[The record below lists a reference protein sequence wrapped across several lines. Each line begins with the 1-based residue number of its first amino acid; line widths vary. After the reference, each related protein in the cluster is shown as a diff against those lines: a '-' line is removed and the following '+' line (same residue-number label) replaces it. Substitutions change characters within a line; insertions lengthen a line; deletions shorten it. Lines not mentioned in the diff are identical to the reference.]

1 MSAIGYLLKRFAQV
15 VVLVAVAWVG
25 GLVWFAET
33 MPHAAPAVAASQART
48 DAIVVLTG
56 GADRIAEGARLLAQG
71 HAQWLF
77 ISGVNPGVKKA
88 ELLRVTG
95 ITEPALENNIVIG
108 QFADTTRENAAETAA
123 WMKSRGFRSL
133 RLVTANYHMRRSL
146 LEFRRLMPEAEI
158 VAHPVFPAPV
168 TPGPWWQD
176 IRALSI
182 VAGEYNKYLAAFA
195 GLAP

>member
-1 MSAIGYLLKRFAQV
+1 MSALGTWIKR
-15 VVLVAVAWVG
+15 LVQIAIAIAIAWVG

-33 MPHAAPAVAASQART
+33 MPREASRSDAHT

-71 HAQWLF
+71 RAKWLF

-88 ELLRVTG
+88 ELMRVIG
-95 ITEPALENNIVIG
+95 VTEPALKENIVIG

-123 WMKSRGFRSL
+123 WMKSRNFRSL

-158 VAHPVFPAPV
+158 VPHPVFPSPV
-168 TPGPWWQD
+168 TPGPWWRD
-176 IRALSI
+176 TRALSI
-182 VAGEYNKYLAAFA
+182 VTGEYNKYLAAFA